1 VVLGEINWR
10 SVYAVRPQPSG
21 VAGEIKWLKAAKLQ
35 PNHVANLLPFLFLRI
50 THCVSIAYDE
60 NVCNRMILNN
70 RVGGGVGV

>member
-35 PNHVANLLPFLFLRI
+35 PNDVANLLPFLFLRI
-50 THCVSIAYDE
+50 THCVSMLTMKMFVIA
-60 NVCNRMILNN
+60 
-70 RVGGGVGV
+70 